1 MSLRI
6 GDPAPAFQT
15 RSDDGQLISLAALAG
30 QWAVLYF
37 FPRAGTPG
45 CSLEARRFQQALPDF
60 ERHNARVIGV
70 STDTEARQALFRETC
85 QLSFPL
91 LPDGDRAIARA
102 FGVMGGVTRLLG
114 LTQRQTFLL
123 DPQGRVAQ
131 RWQHVQPEHHAAEV
145 LTTLKALQARAT
157 AQV

>member
-6 GDPAPAFQT
+6 GDPAPAFQA
-15 RSDDGQLISLAALAG
+15 RSDDGKLVNLEALAG

-37 FPRAGTPG
+37 FPKTSSPG
-45 CSLEARRFQQALPDF
+45 CSVEARLFQQLLPDF

-91 LPDGDRAIARA
+91 LPDGNRTVTRA

-114 LTQRQTFLL
+114 LARRQTFLL
-123 DPQGRVAQ
+123 DPQGRVAY
-131 RWQHVQPEHHAAEV
+131 RWHSVRPATHAAEV
-145 LTTLKALQARAT
+145 LTTLQALQARA
-157 AQV
+157 AGQS